1 MRRRL
6 FLIVIVIVVAA
17 GGLTFGIASEGAGGG
32 SSAVS
37 RIEKEKVLRVGWA
50 VWHPYVFRDPKT
62 NQIQGVSYELLQDL
76 ARAFGVSIEWV
87 EDSWATLPAGI
98 QAGKFE
104 ITNLMAITP
113 PRAQVVD
120 FSEPV
125 TKHGLSLIAPKEE
138 VAKTRSW
145 EDWDRPGVKIAVTL
159 GANSDMFVTQRFKRA
174 EIVRLKTVPENVLA
188 LVSGRVNAHA
198 STIDALKTIQREHP
212 QLAIVPGSFGFSE
225 VAFAVPKGDVD
236 FASRVNGFIRQ
247 AKQSGRIRA
256 LLERY
261 GLDASF
267 AAD

>member
-1 MRRRL
+1 MRRT
-6 FLIVIVIVVAA
+6 FLAVAVVMVALLA
-17 GGLTFGIASEGAGGG
+17 LG
-32 SSAVS
+32 SSGQTAGKPSAVDQ
-37 RIEKEKVLRVGWA
+37 IEKDKVIKVGWA

-62 NQIQGVSYELLQDL
+62 NQVEGVSYDLLQDM
-76 ARAFGVSIEWV
+76 AKAFGAKVEWI

-120 FSEPV
+120 FSEAV
-125 TKHGLSLIAPKEE
+125 TKHGVSLIAPKAD
-138 VAKTRSW
+138 VAKTKSW
-145 EDWDRPGVKIAVTL
+145 EDWDRPGIKIAVTL
-159 GANSDMFVTQRFKRA
+159 GANSDMFVTEKFKKA

-188 LVSGRVNAHA
+188 VVSGRVNAHA

-212 QLAIVPGSFGFSE
+212 ELAIVPGSFGSSE
-225 VAFAVPKGDVD
+225 VAFALPQGDPA
-236 FASRVNGFIRQ
+236 FLKRVNEFVRQ
-247 AKQSGRIRA
+247 EKTSGRVKQ
-256 LLERY
+256 LLDKY